1 MARNQVQF
9 QKGFSMTAF
18 IQQYGSEAKCF
29 EALFKWRWPNGFIC
43 PHCGCDK
50 HCQLTERKLQQCYRC
65 HLPAAGRSTNLSDSR
80 HTVRIDQ
87 AAADSLVSGSVPD
100 DAAQKRRLGHGA
112 TPSVGHFLQCRLAHE
127 AQAHAGDDG
136 A

>member
-1 MARNQVQF
+1 MVRNQAQF
-9 QKGFSMTAF
+9 QKGLSMTAF

-65 HLPAAGRSTNLSDSR
+65 RLPAAGRHSATLPSSNIASIDDLTS
-80 HTVRIDQ
+80 VR
-87 AAADSLVSGSVPD
+87 
-100 DAAQKRRLGHGA
+100 
-112 TPSVGHFLQCRLAHE
+112 
-127 AQAHAGDDG
+127 
-136 A
+136 